1 METEQTLI
9 SNDTFTCVRVNT
21 SPPTFKITWSCRN
34 VDVVDIKK
42 IGSIVNR
49 STDYR
54 AISRQTL
61 NKMRTITSLDA
72 NQIVSARSALL
83 KNKIISSFNRMDAH
97 VIRIIPEYE
106 HKGILYVS
114 NTYDFPPLNLL
125 RGILLRRGYS
135 TKSLREIFVNKTN
148 AAKILGTYDMQQ
160 YVIAEA
166 NDAESSFNQRQIA
179 EIAAANEL
187 TFVNYFR
194 SLGIAL
200 KDENEIAAEQVA
212 EHGRAIATP
221 DILFLDNVIINGV
234 AVTWLDYKDY
244 IGTNV
249 RFLYM
254 SNLSQAAEYN
264 SRWGVGAIAYHHGAI
279 STMSIPGTLLLDAG
293 TLPIK
298 LCNKDIPTSIRIN
311 VVSETKTNTQA
322 QTSQRKKTKNAEK

>member
-83 KNKIISSFNRMDAH
+83 KNKIISSFYRMDAH

>member
-83 KNKIISSFNRMDAH
+83 KNKIISSFYRMDAH

-166 NDAESSFNQRQIA
+166 HEAES
-179 EIAAANEL
+179 
-187 TFVNYFR
+187 
-194 SLGIAL
+194 
-200 KDENEIAAEQVA
+200 
-212 EHGRAIATP
+212 
-221 DILFLDNVIINGV
+221 
-234 AVTWLDYKDY
+234 
-244 IGTNV
+244 
-249 RFLYM
+249 
-254 SNLSQAAEYN
+254 
-264 SRWGVGAIAYHHGAI
+264 
-279 STMSIPGTLLLDAG
+279 
-293 TLPIK
+293 
-298 LCNKDIPTSIRIN
+298 
-311 VVSETKTNTQA
+311 
-322 QTSQRKKTKNAEK
+322 